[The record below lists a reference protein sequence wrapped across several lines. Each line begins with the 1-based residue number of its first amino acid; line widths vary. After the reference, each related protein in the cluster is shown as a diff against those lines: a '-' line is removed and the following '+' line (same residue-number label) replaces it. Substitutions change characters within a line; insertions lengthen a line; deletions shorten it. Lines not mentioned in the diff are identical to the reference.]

1 MGLLIDMWTGKAID
15 GVKYKKSLH
24 RKISINGEVTIYPFI
39 STPGKSAPFW
49 KTSKNKAYYVKKV
62 LILFYHFVIFRR
74 LHMAASESFSG
85 FHFGF
90 TSL

>member
-1 MGLLIDMWTGKAID
+1 MICMLRVEMMIVSMHRLQ
-15 GVKYKKSLH
+15 H
-24 RKISINGEVTIYPFI
+24 RKILINGDLTIYRII

-49 KTSKNKAYYVKKV
+49 KTPKSKAYHVKKV